1 MICRQHW
8 GMKTFIILASI
19 LTLAASA
26 QDLQTLLSEAQRDF
40 IRGDKAGAKEKFT
53 LVQKADPKNR
63 LANTYLSLIAAEEK
77 KNGGDESA
85 GLRKA
90 MEAIIIDKVEF
101 RDATVSEA
109 LEFLGKKI
117 SASGGKVNIVQQAG
131 EAEKA
136 VKITIS
142 LSNIS
147 ASEALRYVAGLAN
160 LEVGYE
166 KFAVVVRSKAGAQP
180 AQAPKPAGGIKID
193 GL

>member
-1 MICRQHW
+1 
-8 GMKTFIILASI
+8 MKAFIILASV

-40 IRGDKAGAKEKFT
+40 IRGDKAAAKEKFT

-63 LANTYLSLIAAEEK
+63 LATTYLGLIAAEEK

-90 MEAIIIDKVEF
+90 VEAVIIDKIEF

-117 SASGGKVNIVQQAG
+117 SASGGKVAKVNIVQQMSD
-131 EAEKA
+131 AEKA
-136 VKITIS
+136 TKITIS

-166 KFAVVVRSKAGAQP
+166 KFAVVVRSKAAAQP
-180 AQAPKPAGGIKID
+180 TQAPKPAGGIKVD